1 MEVWQIVLKS
11 SLYILI
17 AVISFLLF
25 ITGMLFAE
33 QVPVLT
39 LVGII
44 GLACFSYT
52 VFKCVLKLL
61 ISKESFKGG
70 TKND

>member
-1 MEVWQIVLKS
+1 MLKP

-25 ITGMLFAE
+25 VTGMLFAE
-33 QVPVLT
+33 QVHVLVLT

-44 GLACFSYT
+44 GLASFSYT
-52 VFKCVLKLL
+52 VFKGVLILL
-61 ISKESFKGG
+61 ISKDNLKGEQR
-70 TKND
+70 ND

>member
-1 MEVWQIVLKS
+1 MWQTVLKLI
-11 SLYILI
+11 LYILI

-25 ITGMLFAE
+25 VTGMLFAE

-61 ISKESFKGG
+61 ISKDHLKGEQR
-70 TKND
+70 ND

>member
-1 MEVWQIVLKS
+1 MLKLI
-11 SLYILI
+11 LYILI

-25 ITGMLFAE
+25 VTGMLFAE

-52 VFKCVLKLL
+52 VFNCVLNLL
-61 ISKESFKGG
+61 ISQ
-70 TKND
+70 DH